1 VLAGVVIAFGLYW
14 GIVLV
19 PLVWVALD
27 RFVVPREEAML
38 RERFEAFE
46 GYAGRVRRWV

>member
-1 VLAGVVIAFGLYW
+1 VLAGVVIAFSLDW

-27 RFVVPREEAML
+27 RFPDQVRDRAARGGDAARAVP
-38 RERFEAFE
+38 
-46 GYAGRVRRWV
+46 